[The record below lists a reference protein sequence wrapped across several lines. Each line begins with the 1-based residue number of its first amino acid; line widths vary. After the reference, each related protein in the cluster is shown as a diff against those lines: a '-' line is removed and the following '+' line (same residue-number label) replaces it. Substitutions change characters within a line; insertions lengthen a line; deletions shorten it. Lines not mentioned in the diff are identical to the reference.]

1 VATAIKIWE
10 IIDGDL
16 KPINDEAFATSHREG
31 ELEEW
36 IVKHPEVLGGG
47 QGLLI
52 IDRQRDIPGVG
63 RLDLLGLDSNGQLV
77 IVELKRDRAPRE
89 AVAQA
94 LDYASWLNGES
105 PETIRQNA
113 ANFLRKP
120 LHEALQEAFDPPA
133 ESGLELDSS
142 NHRIVLVAARLDAS
156 AERIIS
162 YLSERHG
169 VEINAVFFT
178 YAKLSD
184 GKEVVARTALI
195 ADEGVRIRAA
205 GEAPKRPSRDELRS
219 AAESHGAAQLFDECR
234 AVGKL
239 WREERV
245 AGFDG
250 SLVYWADNK
259 TVFGIVASARFSPP
273 PGSLDVWI
281 NKNLSAALN
290 LTLETIRV
298 ELQQRGLTV
307 REEWADKLWLRLS
320 NIEQA
325 RSLVAQLRQWKPQA
339 SATAGA

>member
-16 KPINDEAFATSHREG
+16 KPITDEAFAASHSEG
-31 ELEEW
+31 ELEKW

-113 ANFLRKP
+113 ANFLGKP
-120 LHEALQEAFDPPA
+120 LDEALQEAFGPPP
-133 ESGLELDSS
+133 ESGLELDCS
-142 NHRIVLVAARLDAS
+142 NHRIVLAASRLDAS

-169 VEINAVFFT
+169 VEINAVFFA
-178 YAKLSD
+178 YAKMSD
-184 GKEVVARTALI
+184 GKEVLARTALV
-195 ADEGVRIRAA
+195 ADEIRTRAA
-205 GEAPKRPSRDELRS
+205 GEARQRPLSLDELRS

-234 AVGKL
+234 AVREL
-239 WREERV
+239 WWEERV
-245 AGFDG
+245 VGFGG

-259 TVFGIVASARFSPP
+259 TVFGIVAGAKFSPP
-273 PGSLDVWI
+273 AGSLDVWI
-281 NKNLSAALN
+281 NRNVSQVLS
-290 LTLETIRV
+290 LTVETVRA
-298 ELQQRGLTV
+298 ELQQRGLAV
-307 REEWADKLWLRLS
+307 REEWADRLWFRLS
-320 NIEQA
+320 NIEQT